1 MSKRQQ
7 DITDEQF
14 KQLLREISERFA
26 IAGAVVIVFGL
37 AIIALVYLL
46 GGAH

>member
-14 KQLLREISERFA
+14 KQLLREISKRF
-26 IAGAVVIVFGL
+26 GGVVILIGL